1 MLIRSEIIAE
11 KVPLDLAKISDFC
24 QRWHIT
30 EFALFGSVV
39 RGDFRVDSDVDVLVT
54 FAVDAATSLFDLA
67 TMQAELQLMFGH
79 AVDLVSR
86 RGIERSRN
94 IARREEILHS
104 AEVIY
109 HAAA

>member
-1 MLIRSEIIAE
+1 MITRRVVIADR
-11 KVPLDLAKISDFC
+11 VPLDLAKITEFC
-24 QRWHIT
+24 QRWHVT

-39 RGDFRVDSDVDVLVT
+39 REDFRKDSDVDVLVT
-54 FAVDAATSLFDLA
+54 FAMDASTSLFDLS
-67 TMQAELQLMFGH
+67 TMQAELQVMFGY

-94 IARREEILHS
+94 IARREEILQS

-109 HAAA
+109 HEAA